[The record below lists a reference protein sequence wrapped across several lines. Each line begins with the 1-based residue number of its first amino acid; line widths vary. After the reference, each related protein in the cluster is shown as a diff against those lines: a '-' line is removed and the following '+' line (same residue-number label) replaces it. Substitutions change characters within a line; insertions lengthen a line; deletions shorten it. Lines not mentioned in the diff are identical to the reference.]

1 MRERRAE
8 VWTRLAGQPLK
19 MGSLYVTD
27 SDSRFTYEAGYR
39 DTGLPGLGLV
49 FAPAYFGDD
58 TIRYPRTAG
67 FDFPPPV
74 QSLIPPHA
82 ERNFQRQLVLQYLE
96 KINIKPETP
105 FDQDWQILVRSG
117 HGGIG
122 HIDVF
127 ETDDAAVDWYS
138 TPPSNVLYRVDQ
150 GFGFSLKSFMTWFDQ
165 DASGLIE
172 LIGPTPSVGG
182 AIPKLLL
189 SIPRSGW
196 DGRIG
201 LPTRFGDTQRTDIVL
216 KFEQPQAYPGIVELE
231 ALALDIH
238 AEAGFEVPRH
248 WQVDIGGVKGLAIE
262 RFDRN
267 ARCMPLFM
275 ESLHSVMASGNPG
288 AISTP
293 YSADYDT
300 IARALRNPD
309 IQLVSDRKQAQYYL
323 LKRIVLAMLT
333 GNGDLHMQNLTL
345 LMRDGAL
352 AFSPVYD
359 PTPMRAYSIHNM
371 LTSMPFGQYGAYV
384 EGQDEPVGFRQAMLA
399 FIRET
404 GIRKDRALTLIE
416 DALAVT
422 REYPARLAQLA
433 TLPPP
438 YREQLVAIHLDVR
451 NRFADLF

>member
-8 VWTRLAGQPLK
+8 VWTRMGGQPLK

-49 FAPAYFGDD
+49 FAPAFFGDD
-58 TIRYPRTAG
+58 TIRRPRTPA
-67 FDFPPPV
+67 FDFPPPI
-74 QSLIPPHA
+74 QALIPPHA
-82 ERNFQRQLVLQYLE
+82 ERNFQRQLVLQYLA
-96 KINIKPETP
+96 KINIRPETP
-105 FDQDWQILVRSG
+105 FEQDWQILVRSG

-127 ETDDAAVDWYS
+127 ESDAAAVEWYS
-138 TPPSNVLYRVDQ
+138 SPPKKVLYRVDDQ
-150 GFGFSLKSFMTWFDQ
+150 FGFSLKEFMTWFDQ
-165 DASGLIE
+165 DASALIE

-189 SIPRSGW
+189 SIPRTGW
-196 DGRIG
+196 DGHIG
-201 LPTRFGDTQRTDIVL
+201 LPTRFGDTRLTDILL

-262 RFDRN
+262 RFDRD
-267 ARCMPLFM
+267 ARCVPLFM
-275 ESLHSVMASGNPG
+275 ESLHSVLASGNPET
-288 AISTP
+288 ITTP

-309 IQLVSDRKQAQYYL
+309 IQLVSDRKQAQNYL
-323 LKRIVLAMLT
+323 LQRIVLAMLT

-345 LMRDGAL
+345 LMRNGEL

-359 PTPMRAYSIHNM
+359 PTPMRAYNIHNM
-371 LTSMPFGQYGAYV
+371 LSSMPFGHYGDYV
-384 EGQDEPVGFRQAMLA
+384 DGQDEAVGFRQAMLS
-399 FIRET
+399 FIHET
-404 GIRKDRALTLIE
+404 GIRKDQALPLIE
-416 DALAVT
+416 NALAVT
-422 REYPARLAQLA
+422 RDFPERLARLETLPAPYRDQLA
-433 TLPPP
+433 G
-438 YREQLVAIHLDVR
+438 IHMDVR
-451 NRFADLF
+451 NRFTDLF